1 MFKALMLNYLQ
12 KNKAKLFSIF
22 KDDKIS
28 LYIVFRVALT
38 ILLLLMI
45 GNSSKAQTQ
54 LFDSLEVDS
63 LNFVETRANINK
75 KSSDNFLKNV
85 YQQNEKELPYRLLLP
100 KNYNT
105 AQKYPLVITFH
116 NSTRI
121 GNDNEKQ
128 LEPLAKIW
136 NRDEIFE
143 TYNCFVIAPQFNQR
157 SSNYTENENGVLV
170 SKPSN
175 DVQLVLELLKQI
187 ETLYHIDKSRI
198 YLVGYSMEYFNC

>member
-1 MFKALMLNYLQ
+1 MFKARMLNYLQ

-28 LYIVFRVALT
+28 LYVVFRAALT

-45 GNSSKAQTQ
+45 GNASKAQTQ

-85 YQQNEKELPYRLLLP
+85 YQQKEKELPYRLLLP

-128 LEPLAKIW
+128 LEPIAKIW

-143 TYNCFVIAPQFNQR
+143 TYNCFVLAPQFNQR